1 MSKLNISNK
10 PLILNNT
17 DFQTIQIKVIFP
29 HEKDENK
36 IALSNILPS
45 VINGVNNTYR
55 TEEEFSLQFDRL
67 YLLGINLNRIVIGTT
82 YAYVYT
88 MIIPD
93 TYSLNKNI
101 LDEQFKFF
109 GDFIYN
115 PKTDNNKFC
124 DFEVNREIKNLRL
137 EIDDSFKNN
146 VLYHSIRNKQI
157 IDDEGILSST
167 LFNHMEQID
176 EINTTNL
183 YQLYLDSIYNNKP
196 AIFVMGNVN
205 NNEINELCNKYLY
218 REKFDSYMYNAH
230 LRHYLK
236 IRDGVTEVVEQ
247 SDFNNSILAF
257 NYKVKDM
264 KEDDEIYLAVIRNL
278 LSSSS
283 SRILYKKLRDEN
295 DLVYNTMA
303 EVTSKFG
310 LITIYAAINDNNFDL
325 VKEKILEAMKELKK
339 KDIIN
344 KGLNNI
350 KEKERVGLLR
360 LLDNKSS
367 LFYDYIKDCLNLD
380 YTSSEY
386 YEKLIKIKY
395 EDIINFVDRLVLDSI
410 YYLKEKDY
418 E

>member
-1 MSKLNISNK
+1 
-10 PLILNNT
+10 
-17 DFQTIQIKVIFP
+17 
-29 HEKDENK
+29 
-36 IALSNILPS
+36 
-45 VINGVNNTYR
+45 
-55 TEEEFSLQFDRL
+55 
-67 YLLGINLNRIVIGTT
+67 
-82 YAYVYT
+82 
-88 MIIPD
+88 
-93 TYSLNKNI
+93 
-101 LDEQFKFF
+101 
-109 GDFIYN
+109 
-115 PKTDNNKFC
+115 
-124 DFEVNREIKNLRL
+124 
-137 EIDDSFKNN
+137 
-146 VLYHSIRNKQI
+146 
-157 IDDEGILSST
+157 
-167 LFNHMEQID
+167 
-176 EINTTNL
+176 
-183 YQLYLDSIYNNKP
+183 
-196 AIFVMGNVN
+196 
-205 NNEINELCNKYLY
+205 
-218 REKFDSYMYNAH
+218 MYNAH